1 MSKDKRERMAD
12 RIKNKG
18 NAMITLLTL
27 FVIIIL
33 VTLLVER
40 VTLELSISG
49 LALALVLA
57 IIFYCCV
64 IRDN

>member
-1 MSKDKRERMAD
+1 MAD
-12 RIKNKG
+12 RMKDKG
-18 NAMITLLTL
+18 NAMVALVTL

-49 LALALVLA
+49 LVLALVLA
-57 IIFYCCV
+57 ISFYCCV
-64 IRDN
+64 IRDS